1 MELAVGSEA
10 KEETE
15 ETAEK
20 RETNRTEFAG
30 WEVPSRSLTKS
41 PSFGRLDGN
50 PKLPRASAAGGR
62 LSVGSLALHS
72 LHGLPNP
79 LILGDARVLLRRD
92 EPVPAEHNGGRPR
105 LPPPGDVGCARPVGV
120 VHRVRV

>member
-62 LSVGSLALHS
+62 LSVGSS
-72 LHGLPNP
+72 LTITGYPIHPSAMLVSCCDEMNP
-79 LILGDARVLLRRD
+79 SRRNTMEDVHVCLR
-92 EPVPAEHNGGRPR
+92 
-105 LPPPGDVGCARPVGV
+105 PGTWGAPDPSASFIG
-120 VHRVRV
+120 